1 MKLLFAT
8 NNANKTFEIQELL
21 GNLYQ
26 ILSLQDINCTDEIPE
41 EQETISGNAQ
51 QKAHYIYEGFAVNV
65 FADDTG
71 LEIEALDN
79 APGVYSARF
88 AGPQKNSD
96 DNINMVLELMKVKD
110 NRNAQ
115 FKTVI
120 CLIFNG
126 LEYLFEGVVK
136 GTIIQEKRGT
146 LGFGYDSI
154 FIPFGY
160 EKTFAEMSIKDKSL
174 ISHRGI
180 AVNKM
185 IDFLKIHK
193 FG

>member
-8 NNANKTFEIQELL
+8 NNTNKALEIQELL

-26 ILSLQDINCTDEIPE
+26 ILSLQDINCTDEVPE
-41 EQETISGNAQ
+41 DQETIIGNAQ
-51 QKAHYIYEGFAVNV
+51 QKAHYIYEKFAINV

-88 AGPQKNSD
+88 AGPQRNSE
-96 DNINMVLELMKVKD
+96 DNINKVLELLKDKD

-126 LEYLFEGVVK
+126 IEYLFEGIVK
-136 GTIIQEKRGT
+136 GTIIYEKRGT
-146 LGFGYDSI
+146 QGFGYDSI
-154 FIPFGY
+154 FVPIGH
-160 EKTFAEMSIKDKSL
+160 EKTFAEMSIKEKSF

-180 AVNKM
+180 AVKKM
-185 IDFLKIHK
+185 LDFLKT
-193 FG
+193 F